1 MLYGIYTLI
10 GTAYLLSLI
19 MFFGYVYMSE
29 FDFNQMPPLSRSLP
43 LILLSMYIV
52 VILVSAYKLL
62 KHNYKSMEQNKAL
75 ENKFLQTQLQLKE
88 EEFRF
93 LKMQIH
99 PHFLFNTLNTLY
111 GFALKKADEAPEMIL
126 KLSNL
131 LDYILYQ
138 IDKPKVLLSEEI
150 NHIEDYI
157 GLEKMRF
164 HDTLDIQLD
173 NDNTNQDFQVA
184 PMLLI
189 PFVENSFK
197 HGNLINGILT
207 INIKITTTD
216 NMLIFSI
223 SNSFTDNE
231 NKKDGIGLKNIKKRL
246 EMLYPNQYEL
256 IIQTKEQKFDVILKL
271 KINV

>member
-1 MLYGIYTLI
+1 
-10 GTAYLLSLI
+10 
-19 MFFGYVYMSE
+19 
-29 FDFNQMPPLSRSLP
+29 
-43 LILLSMYIV
+43 MYIV

-75 ENKFLQTQLQLKE
+75 ENKFLQTQLQLKDE
-88 EEFRF
+88 ELRF

-111 GFALKKADEAPEMIL
+111 GFALNKADEAPEMIL

-164 HDTLDIQLD
+164 HDTLDVQLD

-197 HGNLINGILT
+197 HGNLINGILS

>member
-1 MLYGIYTLI
+1 
-10 GTAYLLSLI
+10 
-19 MFFGYVYMSE
+19 
-29 FDFNQMPPLSRSLP
+29 
-43 LILLSMYIV
+43 
-52 VILVSAYKLL
+52 
-62 KHNYKSMEQNKAL
+62 MEQNKAL

-88 EEFRF
+88 EELRF

-157 GLEKMRF
+157 GLERMRF
-164 HDTLDIQLD
+164 HDTLNVQL
-173 NDNTNQDFQVA
+173 NIENPNHDFQLA

-197 HGNLINGILT
+197 HGSLINGILS
-207 INIKITTTD
+207 INIEITTT
-216 NMLIFSI
+216 NNILTFRIN
-223 SNSFTDNE
+223 NSFTE
-231 NKKDGIGLKNIKKRL
+231 SEHKKDGIGLENIKKRL

-256 IIQTKEQKFDVILKL
+256 IIQTKEQKFEVILKL